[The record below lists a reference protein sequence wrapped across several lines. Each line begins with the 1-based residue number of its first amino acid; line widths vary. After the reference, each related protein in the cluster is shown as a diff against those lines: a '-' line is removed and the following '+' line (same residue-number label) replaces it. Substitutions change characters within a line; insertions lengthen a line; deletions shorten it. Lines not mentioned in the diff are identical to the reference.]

1 MPAIHQISSLP
12 AFVSREQHT
21 SIVASTPSSFNDI
34 PPIVQHQE
42 ENVTVVLDPPLSE
55 FSGDDLK
62 GSLYVLTRYIDH
74 NLFHSRSLKLPII
87 SALVFFSIKGRGFQ
101 VEYPSITLH
110 AVSRG
115 ESGPS
120 IYCQL
125 DETSA
130 EQIPSEDQQYD
141 EMRELSIIPGS
152 PESCMLHFQILFVQQ
167 VSKTTIYSV
176 EPIFEALSHC
186 ASLHP
191 GDDVEEDNELDD
203 AFIDPNTN
211 NFETFNGTGDE
222 ELSEVGR
229 VRSDFLNNN
238 RFEPY

>member
-1 MPAIHQISSLP
+1 HQISSLP

-62 GSLYVLTRYIDH
+62 GSLYVLT
-74 NLFHSRSLKLPII
+74 

-120 IYCQL
+120 I
-125 DETSA
+125 
-130 EQIPSEDQQYD
+130 
-141 EMRELSIIPGS
+141 
-152 PESCMLHFQILFVQQ
+152 
-167 VSKTTIYSV
+167 
-176 EPIFEALSHC
+176 
-186 ASLHP
+186 
-191 GDDVEEDNELDD
+191 
-203 AFIDPNTN
+203 
-211 NFETFNGTGDE
+211 
-222 ELSEVGR
+222 
-229 VRSDFLNNN
+229 
-238 RFEPY
+238 

>member
-62 GSLYVLTRYIDH
+62 GSLYVLT
-74 NLFHSRSLKLPII
+74 

-130 EQIPSEDQQYD
+130 EQIPTEDQQYD

-152 PESCMLHFQILFVQQ
+152 PESL
-167 VSKTTIYSV
+167 

-229 VRSDFLNNN
+229 AALEYLESIIYNPFEDAQDPSTGTPDQNERSENEQKETNHL
-238 RFEPY
+238 